1 MESLRQAVRGKMG
14 QETRVGWNS
23 LEEVSK
29 LDRISSNG
37 HFVTSVKDDIWVI
50 VMVHRDV
57 IIVKKLAIYLEIVR
71 TVVIV
76 ASLVT

>member
-1 MESLRQAVRGKMG
+1 MG

-37 HFVTSVKDDIWVI
+37 HFATSVKDDMSVI
-50 VMVHRDV
+50 VMIHRDV
-57 IIVKKLAIYLEIVR
+57 IIVEELAI
-71 TVVIV
+71 
-76 ASLVT
+76 